1 MGKITFPFSERG
13 AARKG
18 PRAQQPG
25 NYIILSASVEVD
37 RYTLAARI
45 PRRIITDSLR
55 FCLSDDFD
63 LAESVSQSVGQVRE
77 TLLSLRGRRQSVD
90 YPTRNGMGFGA
101 RLTDIFHVFFFSSSS
116 FFSHGR
122 SRQDDGRAEE
132 YSRQTDAAIPTG
144 NKREKYPIRRALGLF
159 ILH

>member
-101 RLTDIFHVFFFSSSS
+101 RLTDIFHVFFF
-116 FFSHGR
+116 FFLLLFFRMEGV
-122 SRQDDGRAEE
+122 DKTTDGPRN
-132 YSRQTDAAIPTG
+132 IPGKLTPRFLQG
-144 NKREKYPIRRALGLF
+144 TKGKN
-159 ILH
+159 ILSAVR